1 MLWQVPQKLA
11 SGMGVGQPRNTGRGF
26 QRRDP
31 RRTENALTRLLDFW
45 SGPSLP
51 LFPVTRSSNMDTVS
65 VAAELDHKF
74 GIAGVAEVSEANGGM
89 PRVRITSALG
99 EGEVYL
105 HGAHV
110 TSWKPAGNDEVLFV
124 STKSRWQEGQAIRGG
139 IPICFPWFRA
149 KGDDRQA
156 PAHGFARTKTWQI
169 ESIVQNEGRVSLSMF
184 TESDEQTRR
193 WWPGEFRLTHRVTF
207 GPELQL
213 ELICRNTGTRSLRFE
228 EALHTYN
235 RVADVGQVRLQGL
248 DTVRFLDNTDS
259 NKEKAQTGEVAITSQ
274 TDSAYMNTGSA
285 VDLLDPGMRRRIRLH
300 KENSLTTV
308 VWNPWR
314 ESAVGLRDLGDGEWK
329 QFLCVEASNILAST
343 VGLDPGQEHKMT
355 AVLSVAKL

>member
-1 MLWQVPQKLA
+1 MH
-11 SGMGVGQPRNTGRGF
+11 
-26 QRRDP
+26 
-31 RRTENALTRLLDFW
+31 
-45 SGPSLP
+45 
-51 LFPVTRSSNMDTVS
+51 TVS
-65 VAAELDHKF
+65 ASAELDHKF
-74 GIAGVAEVSEANGGM
+74 GIPGVAEVCEGNGGL
-89 PRVRITSALG
+89 PRVRITGVFA

-149 KGDDRQA
+149 KGNDRQA

-169 ESIVQNEGRVSLSMF
+169 ESIVQNEGRVFVSMF
-184 TESDEQTRR
+184 TESDDQTRR
-193 WWPGEFRLTHRVTF
+193 WWPGEFRLIHRVTF
-207 GPELQL
+207 GPELKL
-213 ELICRNTGTRSLRFE
+213 ELIFRNTGTTTLRFE

-235 RVADVGQVRLQGL
+235 RVADVGQVHLQGL

-259 NKEKAQTGEVAITSQ
+259 NKEKAQMGEVAIASQ
-274 TDSAYMNTGSA
+274 TDSAYMNTGCA
-285 VDLLDPGMRRRIRLH
+285 VELLDPEMHRRIRLH

-314 ESAVGLRDLGDGEWK
+314 EGAAGLKDLGDGEWK
-329 QFLCVEASNILAST
+329 QFLCVEASNILGSA
-343 VGLDPGQEHKMT
+343 VNLDPGQEHKMI